1 MKFYGLPAGHHRTG
15 VGTQIRLISSSIGDN
30 SKGEQGRST
39 ATLMRRGGALAIGA
53 VVAWY
58 ALALALLHPLAN
70 GPVADSWIYADAVR
84 WFRATGEIRF
94 PGYTEAMPVAQ
105 VIYGA
110 AWGSIF
116 GTSAGSLDLA
126 NAFLGI
132 VAALLMYALA
142 MRCGARW
149 WQALAAAGLL
159 VCNPCYLFLSFSF
172 MSEIAFLAA
181 LLGSHLAF
189 ANAEDER
196 QIPYLWLSASLAFVA
211 FAVRP
216 FGGAAILGSM
226 GAILIYDAM
235 PPARSRASIVQ
246 MTSMLT
252 PFVFA
257 LFGCALIWI
266 WLTVVRPPPWD
277 LAQSEGHFAYIF
289 DVSLKE
295 YLRMGVLGP
304 LLYLGIVLSPIAL
317 LCVASKDTG
326 RVLALGGGIFVTTL
340 ILVRTGGQ
348 YPSTPE
354 MSCFGGW
361 SNALILRGMSNRF
374 LWQDAWRYVMEL
386 LGSIGAAGLIFAANK
401 VVPKLTRASAA
412 VLLTAGIYWAAMIPL
427 WFFNDRYFL
436 VLVPAGALVLALV
449 PLPGKLP
456 AQVAALAMTAAMGLM
471 SLGGTYSYQR
481 GLTALMAAR
490 DRLEKSGIKRSA
502 IDAGYELN
510 GLELYRFPRR
520 GEETIREEAGIPMIT
535 SAKVDEYTI
544 AVRPFPGT
552 ETVGR
557 IFCLGPFGLRS
568 REMYVLRRIHH
579 QKSASSGTSRSGG

>member
-1 MKFYGLPAGHHRTG
+1 
-15 VGTQIRLISSSIGDN
+15 
-30 SKGEQGRST
+30 
-39 ATLMRRGGALAIGA
+39 MRRGGAVAIAA
-53 VVAWY
+53 VVGWY
-58 ALALALLHPLAN
+58 AFALALLHPLAN
-70 GPVADSWIYADAVR
+70 GPVADSWIYGEAVR

-94 PGYTEAMPVAQ
+94 PGFTETMPVAQ

-110 AWGSIF
+110 AWGSVF
-116 GTSAGSLDLA
+116 GASAVSLDLA

-142 MRCGARW
+142 MRCGARS

-172 MSEIAFLAA
+172 MSEIAFLTA

-189 ANAEDER
+189 ARAEGKR
-196 QIPYLWLSASLAFVA
+196 QIPYLWLSASLAVVA

-216 FGGAAILGSM
+216 FGGAAILGSI
-226 GAILIYDAM
+226 GAILICDAM
-235 PPARSRASIVQ
+235 RPVRSRASIVQ
-246 MTSMLT
+246 MASMLM

-266 WLTVVRPPPWD
+266 WLTVVRRPPWKLTQNEGL
-277 LAQSEGHFAYIF
+277 LAYVF
-289 DVSLKE
+289 DVSLRE

-317 LCVASKDTG
+317 LRVVSKDAG
-326 RVLALGGGIFVTTL
+326 RVLAVGGGIFIATL

-374 LWQDAWRYVMEL
+374 LWQDGWRYIAAL
-386 LGSIGAAGLIFAANK
+386 LGSIGAAGLIFAAIE
-401 VVPKLTRASAA
+401 VMPKLTRASAA

-436 VLVPAGALVLALV
+436 VLVPAGALILALA
-449 PLPGKLP
+449 PLPEKVP
-456 AQVAALAMTAAMGLM
+456 MHIAALAMTAAMGLM

-481 GLTALMAAR
+481 GLAAVMAAR
-490 DRLEKSGIKRSA
+490 DVLEKSGIQRSA

-510 GLELYRFPRR
+510 GLELYRFLNR
-520 GEETIREEAGIPMIT
+520 GEETVREEAGIPMVT
-535 SAKVDEYTI
+535 SSEVDEYTI
-544 AVRPFPGT
+544 AAHPFPGT
-552 ETVGR
+552 EIVGR
-557 IFCLGPFGLRS
+557 ILAPGPFGLGS
-568 REMYVLRRIHH
+568 REMYVLRRI
-579 QKSASSGTSRSGG
+579 QKSASSGTSRSGS